1 MLVVSLIEYLIVTK
15 PWLMTDA
22 LEYNSNLDTTKRL
35 VSSVRNVRLLHI
47 EGIRSIYRSHK

>member
-22 LEYNSNLDTTKRL
+22 LEYSSILDTTKRL